1 MHIGKAVKQIM
12 IDIYLKVANKYS
24 RRLPQIGDIYTHFK
38 GNTVY
43 IIALAIDTET
53 LHPSI
58 VYRHEDNTWV
68 RPLEMFLSEVD
79 KVKYPNS
86 VQQYRFER
94 VLPSGAKE
102 SNKFKELISN
112 YKSIKD
118 FDNYSDSELETYI
131 LQHYFL

>member
-1 MHIGKAVKQIM
+1 MTDK
-12 IDIYLKVANKYS
+12 YLEVANKYN

-53 LHPSI
+53 LYPSI

-79 KVKYPNS
+79 YKKYPKVK
-86 VQQYRFER
+86 QKYRFKL
-94 VLPSGAKE
+94 V
-102 SNKFKELISN
+102 KFSSVADKLNVIS
-112 YKSIKD
+112 
-118 FDNYSDSELETYI
+118 
-131 LQHYFL
+131 